1 MSDLQQQLTALLRS
15 TDIRL
20 TDQQK
25 QQLTGYVEML
35 HKWNKAYNLTS
46 VRQPEQMLVRH
57 IMDSIVVEPHLTG
70 SRFIDVGTGPGFR
83 ACRWRLSGLSLT
95 LSCSTAWASVCAS

>member
-1 MSDLQQQLTALLRS
+1 MSDLQQQLSALLRS
-15 TDIRL
+15 ADIRL

-46 VRQPEQMLVRH
+46 VRQPE
-57 IMDSIVVEPHLTG
+57 
-70 SRFIDVGTGPGFR
+70 
-83 ACRWRLSGLSLT
+83 
-95 LSCSTAWASVCAS
+95 